1 MNNEIKGMCL
11 FLGFLG
17 LTYVALLLLLV
28 LFTSV
33 KIAKSIV
40 FISLFSSALITFGL
54 STQVKTRITNRIQSL
69 FSKN

>member
-28 LFTSV
+28 LFTGV
-33 KIAKSIV
+33 KIVKSIG
-40 FISLFSSALITFGL
+40 FISLISAALITFGL
-54 STQVKTRITNRIQSL
+54 SSQVKIRLVNYFQAL
-69 FSKN
+69 FSKP

>member
-54 STQVKTRITNRIQSL
+54 STQVKARITNRIQSL